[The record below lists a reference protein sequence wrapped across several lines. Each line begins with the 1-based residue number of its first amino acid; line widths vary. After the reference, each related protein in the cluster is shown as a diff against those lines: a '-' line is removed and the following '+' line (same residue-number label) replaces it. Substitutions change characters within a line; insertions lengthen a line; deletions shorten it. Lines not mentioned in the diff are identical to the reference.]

1 VKKIVLATSSSTG
14 SPAHIRA
21 STPECRNL
29 SKLSI
34 TEHDHQP
41 STFTSR
47 ARSPSVTATAVT
59 PTLTRPRLPQRD
71 HAVLHGIGFFGAA
84 TAGPPIGG
92 SLFGVAQG
100 LPFLGAA
107 ISFFVGAALTALIR
121 TPMKVVTG
129 AKGFSMRANV
139 EGFRF
144 LARQPVLRLMMIW
157 IIGSNMAFTHSS
169 VFLAIVATATSRGA
183 PPSLIGVTL
192 AVAGFGGIAGALIAA
207 WVLKRVKPGPIFIA
221 AAWAGPI
228 AALGLATVPGTLPLG
243 IIIACVFIRAP
254 IVNALFLAYVA
265 TIVPDELQGRVFGAV
280 MFMSMIAMPI
290 GVFLVGLIFSIAGPT
305 WVFIVIGAVAA
316 LAALPMLTRRIRTLP
331 QPEDMAEETA

>member
-1 VKKIVLATSSSTG
+1 
-14 SPAHIRA
+14 
-21 STPECRNL
+21 
-29 SKLSI
+29 
-34 TEHDHQP
+34 
-41 STFTSR
+41 
-47 ARSPSVTATAVT
+47 
-59 PTLTRPRLPQRD
+59 
-71 HAVLHGIGFFGAA
+71 
-84 TAGPPIGG
+84 
-92 SLFGVAQG
+92 
-100 LPFLGAA
+100 
-107 ISFFVGAALTALIR
+107 
-121 TPMKVVTG
+121 MKVVTG